1 MRTIIGLIALV
12 LATVLPGVAN
22 AKDAGNG
29 YVTGF
34 LIIPNGGFYFF
45 TNGTITGTT
54 PGCDTG
60 GLPQRWGFDGS
71 TAAGQMMASVI
82 LTAYSTHQLLRVVS
96 SGTCVSGYNSEAPGL
111 IITNNAQ

>member
-1 MRTIIGLIALV
+1 MKAFLGLVALAFAT
-12 LATVLPGVAN
+12 LAPSAAS

-34 LIIPNGGFYFF
+34 LIFPTGGFYFF

-71 TAAGQMMASVI
+71 TAAGQTMASVI
-82 LTAYSTHQLLRVVS
+82 LTAYSTHQLIRVVT
-96 SGTCVSGYNSEAPGL
+96 SGTCVSGYNSEMPGF
-111 IITNNAQ
+111 IITNNVQ